1 VASCDALNVAD
12 SDGIGPRRDERRL
25 KDGQIDAGQHEL
37 AGEVWH
43 LRSEL
48 A

>member
-1 VASCDALNVAD
+1 MDTTELLIRVFEL
-12 SDGIGPRRDERRL
+12 L
-25 KDGQIDAGQHEL
+25 IDAGEHEL